1 MSLFDKLVFPTIPEP
16 LYTFGFTYNLMCAFI
31 NHTEE
36 AIDASI
42 AAYKETGPS
51 VDKIEICPKEGIYQ
65 YAYHY
70 QGLYEHIDDVILD
83 DVAENYFPSLQRRS
97 ALLTLIATYEHEL
110 EKFCNFYSK
119 ENETPVKLNDLKG
132 NGLERV
138 HLFMTKLIGLKN
150 SQAFPMIKKL
160 IKLRNS
166 CAHNDAKVTTND
178 GQEIPAI
185 RTLIDDTSIKVHQDG
200 QHVLIEKGFLSD
212 VLEVLNSYVAEIQ
225 KEIEKGKS

>member
-1 MSLFDKLVFPTIPEP
+1 MNLIDELLLQKP
-16 LYTFGFTYNLMCAFI
+16 LYTFGFTHKLMRAFI

-51 VDKIEICPKEGIYQ
+51 VDKIEICPEEGIYQ

-70 QGLYEHIDDVILD
+70 QGLYEHMGDVILD
-83 DVAENYFPSLQRRS
+83 DVVENYFPSLQRRS

-110 EKFCNFYSK
+110 EKFCNFYSQ

-132 NGLERV
+132 CGLERV

-150 SQAFPMIKKL
+150 SQSFSMIKKL

-166 CAHNDAKVTTND
+166 CAHNDAKITTND
-178 GQEIPAI
+178 GKEIPAI
-185 RTLIDDTSIKVHQDG
+185 RTLIDDTSIKVRQDG
-200 QHVLIEKGFLSD
+200 QHVFIEKGFLSD
-212 VLEVLNSYVAEIQ
+212 VLEELNSYISEIQ
-225 KEIEKGKS
+225 KVIEKGKA

>member
-1 MSLFDKLVFPTIPEP
+1 MNLIDELLLQKP
-16 LYTFGFTYNLMCAFI
+16 LYTFGFTYNLMRAFI

-51 VDKIEICPKEGIYQ
+51 VDKIEICPEEGVYHYIN
-65 YAYHY
+65 HY
-70 QGLYEHIDDVILD
+70 QGLYEYIDDVILD
-83 DVAENYFPSLQRRS
+83 NIVESYFPSLQRRS

-110 EKFCNFYSK
+110 EKFCYFYSEK
-119 ENETPVKLNDLKG
+119 NETPVKLNDLKG
-132 NGLERV
+132 SGLERV
-138 HLFMTKLIGLKN
+138 HLFMTKLIGLKK
-150 SQAFPMIKKL
+150 SQSFSMIKKL

-166 CAHNDAKVTTND
+166 CAHNDAKITTND

-185 RTLIDDTSIKVHQDG
+185 RSLIDDTSIKARQDG

-212 VLEVLNSYVAEIQ
+212 VLEVLNSYVVEIQ

>member
-150 SQAFPMIKKL
+150 SQAFPVIKKL

-166 CAHNDAKVTTND
+166 CAHNDAKITTN
-178 GQEIPAI
+178 
-185 RTLIDDTSIKVHQDG
+185 DG

-212 VLEVLNSYVAEIQ
+212 VLEDLNSYIAEIQ
-225 KEIEKGKS
+225 REIEKGKVQ

>member
-1 MSLFDKLVFPTIPEP
+1 VNLIDELLLQKP
-16 LYTFGFTYNLMCAFI
+16 LYTFGFTHKLMRAFI

-51 VDKIEICPKEGIYQ
+51 VDKIEICPEEGIYH
-65 YAYHY
+65 YINHY
-70 QGLYEHIDDVILD
+70 QGLYEYIDDVILD

-110 EKFCNFYSK
+110 EKFCSFYS
-119 ENETPVKLNDLKG
+119 EEHNTPVKLNDLKG
-132 NGLERV
+132 SGLERV
-138 HLFMTKLIGLKN
+138 HLFMTKLIGLEN
-150 SQAFPMIKKL
+150 SQSFPMIKKL

-212 VLEVLNSYVAEIQ
+212 VLEVLNSYIAEIQ

>member
-16 LYTFGFTYNLMCAFI
+16 LYTFGFTYNLMRAFI

-36 AIDASI
+36 TIDASI
-42 AAYKETGPS
+42 ATYKATGPS
-51 VDKIEICPKEGIYQ
+51 IDEIEICPEDGIYE

-110 EKFCNFYSK
+110 EKFCSFYSK
-119 ENETPVKLNDLKG
+119 EHNTPVKLNDLKG
-132 NGLERV
+132 SGLERI

-166 CAHNDAKVTTND
+166 CAHNDAKITTND

-185 RTLIDDTSIKVHQDG
+185 RSLIDDTSIKARQDG

-212 VLEVLNSYVAEIQ
+212 VLEVLNSYVVEIQ

>member
-16 LYTFGFTYNLMCAFI
+16 LYTFGFTYNLMRAFI

-36 AIDASI
+36 TIDASI
-42 AAYKETGPS
+42 ATYKATGPS
-51 VDKIEICPKEGIYQ
+51 IDEIEICPEDGVYE

-110 EKFCNFYSK
+110 EKFCNFYSQ

-166 CAHNDAKVTTND
+166 CAHNDAKVIEND
-178 GQEIPAI
+178 GQPIKEIKY
-185 RTLIDDTSIKVHQDG
+185 LIEDTSIKVYQDG
-200 QHVLIEKGFLSD
+200 QHVLVEKGFLSD